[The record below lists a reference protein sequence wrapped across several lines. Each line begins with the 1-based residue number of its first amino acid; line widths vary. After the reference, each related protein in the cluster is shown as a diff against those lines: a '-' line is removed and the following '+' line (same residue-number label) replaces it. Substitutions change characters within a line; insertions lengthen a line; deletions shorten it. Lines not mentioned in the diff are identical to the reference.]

1 LARQTGRV
9 IEAVAFDGDDT
20 LWHNE
25 AIFSLTQDRFGELM
39 APYVDAADLGELLYA
54 TESRNLEL
62 YGYGIK
68 SFTLSMIETAIDVSE
83 GRVTAREI
91 AALLDAAKDMVAH
104 PVDLLDAATEAVEA
118 VSATHPVLLI
128 TKGDL
133 FDQEGKLARSG
144 LGDRFSAIEI
154 VSEKNRDTYRRILD
168 RHEIPVDRFL
178 MVGNSIRSDIQ
189 PVLDLGGWAAH
200 VPYHILWQH
209 EQVDD
214 EAPVRGHDRFRHLES
229 LAGLADLVAEL
240 DGSRPG

>member
-1 LARQTGRV
+1 V

-25 AIFSLTQDRFGELM
+25 TIFSLTEDRFRELM
-39 APYVDAADLGELLYA
+39 APYVDAAADIGALLYA

-91 AALLDAAKDMVAH
+91 AMLLGAAKEMVAH
-104 PVDLLDAATEAVEA
+104 PVDLLEAAAEAVEA

-154 VSEKNRDTYRRILD
+154 VSEKNADTYRRILD
-168 RHEIPVDRFL
+168 RHGIPPERFL
-178 MVGNSIRSDIQ
+178 MVGNSIKSDIQ

-200 VPYHILWQH
+200 VPYHIIWQH
-209 EQVDD
+209 ERLDD
-214 EAPVRGHDRFRHLES
+214 EAPVRGHERFRHLDS
-229 LAGLADLVAEL
+229 LAGLPNLLAGIEG
-240 DGSRPG
+240 DGRL

>member
-1 LARQTGRV
+1 
-9 IEAVAFDGDDT
+9 
-20 LWHNE
+20 
-25 AIFSLTQDRFGELM
+25 
-39 APYVDAADLGELLYA
+39 
-54 TESRNLEL
+54 
-62 YGYGIK
+62 
-68 SFTLSMIETAIDVSE
+68 
-83 GRVTAREI
+83 VTAREI
-91 AALLDAAKDMVAH
+91 ASLLAAAKDMVAH

-154 VSEKNRDTYRRILD
+154 VSEKNRETYRRILD

-178 MVGNSIRSDIQ
+178 MVGNSIKSDIR

-240 DGSRPG
+240 DGDRPG